1 MCQYIY
7 FQEERLNVLSLFDG
21 ISCGKI
27 ALDRA
32 GITTNRYFASENDEK
47 AISVSQHNFPDIIH
61 LGDVTTIPF
70 KKLPKIDLLIGGSPC
85 QGFSFSGHRLNFNDP
100 RSRLFFNYL
109 EALNSLSPRYFLLEN
124 VKMKKEHQ
132 DVISKFLGVLPIKIN
147 SSLMSAQS
155 RERLYWT
162 NIPNISPIEDKNIIL
177 SDILEEN
184 IDSDLFLNYQLGKY
198 ENGQFLP
205 ISSSFNNNIE
215 YLLIPLDKH
224 SSSSGLICEGG
235 LVRPYH
241 TLWLDN
247 GKLLQRNF
255 NQGSRVYSERG
266 KAPTLNANS
275 GGVGGK
281 TGLFMVG
288 NNIRKLTVTECERL
302 QTVPDGYTSIVSRN
316 QAVKML
322 GNGWTIDVI
331 SHILKHIKN

>member
-109 EALNSLSPRYFLLEN
+109 EALNELNPKYFLLEN

-132 DVISKFLGVLPIKIN
+132 DVISSFLGVYPKKIN
-147 SSLMSAQS
+147 SSLVSAQS

-162 NIPNISPIEDKNIIL
+162 NIPDISPIEDKKIVIKDIIDTNVDK
-177 SDILEEN
+177 S
-184 IDSDLFLNYQLGKY
+184 LFLDYQLGKY
-198 ENGQFLP
+198 EKGRFLP
-205 ISSSFNNNIE
+205 VE
-215 YLLIPLDKH
+215 TGVEAEHLLIPLDKH
-224 SSSSGLICEGG
+224 SSRTGLVCEGG
-235 LVRPYH
+235 LVKPYH

-255 NQGSRVYSERG
+255 NQGSRVYSEKG
-266 KAPTLNANS
+266 KSPTLNANS
-275 GGVGGK
+275 GGLGGK
-281 TGLFMVG
+281 TGLFMIE
-288 NNIRKLTVTECERL
+288 NSIRKLTVAECERL
-302 QTVPDGYTSIVSRN
+302 QTVPEGYTSIVSRN
-316 QAVKML
+316 QAIKML
-322 GNGWTIDVI
+322 GNGWTVDIV
-331 SHILKHIKN
+331 SHILRHMK

>member
-1 MCQYIY
+1 M
-7 FQEERLNVLSLFDG
+7 NVLSLFDG
-21 ISCGKI
+21 MSCGRI
-27 ALDRA
+27 ASERA
-32 GITTNRYFASENDEK
+32 GLKLNNYFASEIDNN
-47 AISVSQHNFPDIIH
+47 AISVSKHNYRDIIH
-61 LGDVTTIPF
+61 LGDVTKIDF
-70 KKLPKIDLLIGGSPC
+70 KNLPRIDLLMGGSPC
-85 QGFSFSGHRLNFNDP
+85 QGFSFSGRRLNFEDP

-109 EALNSLSPRYFLLEN
+109 DALKILKPKYFLLEN

-132 DVISKFLGVLPIKIN
+132 DVISNFLGVLPIRIN
-147 SSLMSAQS
+147 SSLVSAQS

-162 NIPNISPIEDKNIIL
+162 NIPKISPIEDKNIIL
-177 SDILEEN
+177 SDILEES

-198 ENGQFLP
+198 EHGQFLP
-205 ISSSFNNNIE
+205 ISSSLNNIE
-215 YLLIPLDKH
+215 YLLISLDKH

-281 TGLFMVG
+281 TGLFMIG
-288 NNIRKLTVTECERL
+288 DNIRKLTVIECERL
-302 QTVPDGYTSIVSRN
+302 QTVPDGYTNIVSRN
-316 QAVKML
+316 QAIKML
-322 GNGWTIDVI
+322 GNGWTVDVI